1 MARRRQELRMTVAEF
16 LAWDDGT
23 DTRYELMDGRIVA
36 MAPPSTVHAT
46 IAQNVGELLNQRTR
60 EAPPCRAMQAAGV
73 ALPDE
78 QDTVYIPDVL
88 LTCEPV
94 ERSALVR
101 EPRLIVEVLSPSTKG
116 IDQKRKVPAYGRL
129 PTVEEIWLVA
139 SDERWVLVWTRAG
152 GTWIAG
158 MPSMGGATF
167 RSQVLGGDVAL
178 DQLYRLT
185 GID

>member
-1 MARRRQELRMTVAEF
+1 MTVAEF

-23 DTRYELMDGRIVA
+23 DTRYELMDGRVIA

-46 IAQNVGELLNQRTR
+46 IAQNVGELINRHLAGR
-60 EAPPCRAMQAAGV
+60 APCRAMQAAGV

-78 QDTVYIPDVL
+78 HDTVYVPDVL
-88 LTCEPV
+88 LTCEPLD
-94 ERSALVR
+94 RSPLAR
-101 EPRLIVEVLSPSTKG
+101 APRLIVEVLSPSTKG

-139 SDERWVLVWTRAG
+139 SDERWVLVWSRVGETWVAG
-152 GTWIAG
+152 L
-158 MPSMGGATF
+158 PSMGSALFG
-167 RSQVLGGDVAL
+167 SQVLGGDVAL
-178 DQLYRLT
+178 DQVYRLT